1 MAYFGV
7 EHQIFQII
15 NIEDQTTAIF
25 KWEWWQ
31 RSLVFVL
38 YTICSVIVISGE
50 AMIIIYI
57 GKYAPKDRAINKIIL
72 VDQVSN
78 LRPNISTPQLP
89 LTPSRLPNTP
99 LNNLT
104 PKSPQTAPP
113 MAHPTRDRK
122 S

>member
-15 NIEDQTTAIF
+15 NVEDQTTAIF

-31 RSLVFVL
+31 RCLVFVL
-38 YTICSVIVISGE
+38 YAICSVIVISGE

-57 GKYAPKDRAINKIIL
+57 GKYAPKERAINKIIL

-78 LRPNISTPQLP
+78 LCSNNPIPQLP
-89 LTPSRLPNTP
+89 PTPLVDPQTPSLLKEPPNGTP
-99 LNNLT
+99 NGT
-104 PKSPQTAPP
+104 PYK
-113 MAHPTRDRK
+113 R
-122 S
+122 

>member
-57 GKYAPKDRAINKIIL
+57 GKYAPKDRAINKITL

-78 LRPNISTPQLP
+78 LRPNISTPQLSST
-89 LTPSRLPNTP
+89 L
-99 LNNLT
+99 
-104 PKSPQTAPP
+104 KQTSK
-113 MAHPTRDRK
+113 H
-122 S
+122 SL